1 MTIRSYTLPTK
12 PILRFLQ
19 SSSQSLTAFIYVDG
33 TIEIHPSKAST
44 GPPLRIDDDPTFLLL
59 LDVPHNSN
67 EPTTSLVVTFHIHL
81 KERAGSF
88 EVRAYEF
95 LPNLE
100 NSNGGSAFGLIP
112 IVLQVGEERLVKDF
126 KSSLKNKQVSNFFFY
141 SLTAS
146 VASCPKYIT
155 GYGQRVVMLCESNEI
170 ILWNLKKHWDSSLRF
185 EWHSTISLPNSYP
198 VTSLCVTQSFIF
210 FSSTNFKSKLD
221 EECLCVI
228 TIKKLLAGKFCGCYH
243 REDNFINNKIFETEI
258 DENEEDRI
266 GNGNTEKGDKKG
278 VNTIQMRAQAPRLG
292 CLSECGH
299 LCLIPLNNIVWKN
312 NINEATIYDTI
323 LLYTTLPT
331 LFILSACIKTI
342 ILPISSKSR
351 KTSLDDALS
360 ETKYHTVFSC
370 FPLKDFPIP
379 NSTGVNLV
387 KKSSSINDTGNV
399 EWGSILVGRN
409 GPSVVVIENPSD
421 KYSVNIGEQD
431 TQILSQQSG
440 EMLMASWAS
449 MPFDAT
455 DGSHSTVYIVAV
467 DQDDMRGLN
476 FQNDFISS
484 LALTG
489 TRGNKE
495 KECENDSISAF
506 NDISFKTI
514 GDTTLLWHVISCRLI
529 RAIFATSHIMDV
541 CAQGTD
547 IIIVAGSRET
557 TLYIGKW
564 CG

>member
-19 SSSQSLTAFIYVDG
+19 SSTQSLTAFIYVDG

-67 EPTTSLVVTFHIHL
+67 EPTNSLVVTFHIHL

-95 LPNLE
+95 LPTLE

-126 KSSLKNKQVSNFFFY
+126 KSSLKNKQ
-141 SLTAS
+141 
-146 VASCPKYIT
+146 
-155 GYGQRVVMLCESNEI
+155 
-170 ILWNLKKHWDSSLRF
+170 HWDSSLRF
-185 EWHSTISLPNSYP
+185 EWHGTISLPNSYP
-198 VTSLCVTQSFIF
+198 VTNLCVTQSFIF
-210 FSSTNFKSKLD
+210 FGSTTFKSKLD

-228 TIKKLLAGKFCGCYH
+228 TIKKLLTGKICGCYL
-243 REDNFINNKIFETEI
+243 REDNLIKSKSFDTEI
-258 DENEEDRI
+258 DENDDDDKI
-266 GNGNTEKGDKKG
+266 GNGNTEKKG

-292 CLSECGH
+292 CLGECVH

-312 NINEATIYDTI
+312 NINEATIYDSI

-331 LFILSACIKTI
+331 LFIISACIKTI

-360 ETKYHTVFSC
+360 ETKYHTLFSC

-379 NSTGVNLV
+379 NSTGVNLI
-387 KKSSSINDTGNV
+387 KKNCNINDTGHV
-399 EWGSILVGRN
+399 EWGSVLVGRK
-409 GPSVVVIENPSD
+409 GLSVVVIENPSD
-421 KYSVNIGEQD
+421 KYNVNIGEQD
-431 TQILSQQSG
+431 TQILPQQSG
-440 EMLMASWAS
+440 EMLIASWAS

-455 DGSHSTVYIVAV
+455 DGSHSTIYIVAI
-467 DQDDMRGLN
+467 DQDDMQSLS

-484 LALTG
+484 LTLTG

-495 KECENDSISAF
+495 KDCENDFISAF
-506 NDISFKTI
+506 DNISFKTI
-514 GDTTLLWHVISCRLI
+514 GDITILWHAISCRLI
-529 RAIFATSHIMDV
+529 RAIFVTSHIMDV
-541 CAQGTD
+541 CAQSTD
-547 IIIVAGSRET
+547 IIIVAGSKET
-557 TLYIGKW
+557 TLYISKW

>member
-1 MTIRSYTLPTK
+1 
-12 PILRFLQ
+12 
-19 SSSQSLTAFIYVDG
+19 G

-88 EVRAYEF
+88 EVRAYES

-126 KSSLKNKQVSNFFFY
+126 KS
-141 SLTAS
+141 
-146 VASCPKYIT
+146 
-155 GYGQRVVMLCESNEI
+155 YGQRVVMLCESNEI

-198 VTSLCVTQSFIF
+198 VTSLCVTQGFIF
-210 FSSTNFKSKLD
+210 FSSTTFKSKLD

-243 REDNFINNKIFETEI
+243 REDNLINNKIFDTEV
-258 DENEEDRI
+258 DENEDRV

-292 CLSECGH
+292 CLNECGH
-299 LCLIPLNNIVWKN
+299 LCLMPLNNIVWKN
-312 NINEATIYDTI
+312 NINEATIYDLQVISTDTI

-370 FPLKDFPIP
+370 FSLKDFPIP
-379 NSTGVNLV
+379 NSTGVNLI
-387 KKSSSINDTGNV
+387 KKSSNINDTGNV

-409 GPSVVVIENPSD
+409 GLSVVVIENPSD
-421 KYSVNIGEQD
+421 KYNVNIGEQD
-431 TQILSQQSG
+431 TQILPQQSG

-476 FQNDFISS
+476 FQNDFVSS

-489 TRGNKE
+489 ARGNKE

-529 RAIFATSHIMDV
+529 RAIFVTSHIMDV
-541 CAQGTD
+541 CAQSTD
-547 IIIVAGSRET
+547 IMIVAGSRET
-557 TLYIGKW
+557 TLYIVN
-564 CG
+564 CLN

>member
-19 SSSQSLTAFIYVDG
+19 SSTQSLTAFIYVDG

-67 EPTTSLVVTFHIHL
+67 EPTNSLVVTFHIHL

-95 LPNLE
+95 LPTLE

-126 KSSLKNKQVSNFFFY
+126 KSSLKNK
-141 SLTAS
+141 LTAS

-210 FSSTNFKSKLD
+210 FSSTTFKSKLD

-228 TIKKLLAGKFCGCYH
+228 TIKKLLTGKICGCYL
-243 REDNFINNKIFETEI
+243 REDNLIKSKIFDTEI
-258 DENEEDRI
+258 DENDDDDKI
-266 GNGNTEKGDKKG
+266 GNGNTEKKG

-292 CLSECGH
+292 CLGECVH

-312 NINEATIYDTI
+312 NINEATIYDLQVISTDSI

-331 LFILSACIKTI
+331 LFIISACIKTI

-360 ETKYHTVFSC
+360 ETKYHTLFSC

-379 NSTGVNLV
+379 NSTGVNLI
-387 KKSSSINDTGNV
+387 KKNCNINDTGNV
-399 EWGSILVGRN
+399 EWGSVLVGRK
-409 GPSVVVIENPSD
+409 GLSVVVIENPSD
-421 KYSVNIGEQD
+421 KYNINIGEQD
-431 TQILSQQSG
+431 TQILPQQSG
-440 EMLMASWAS
+440 EMLIASWAS
-449 MPFDAT
+449 MPFDTT
-455 DGSHSTVYIVAV
+455 DGSHSTIYIVAI
-467 DQDDMRGLN
+467 DQDDMQSLS

-484 LALTG
+484 LTLTG

-495 KECENDSISAF
+495 KDCENDFISAF
-506 NDISFKTI
+506 DNISFKTI
-514 GDTTLLWHVISCRLI
+514 GDTTILWHAISCRLI
-529 RAIFATSHIMDV
+529 RAIFVTSHIMDV
-541 CAQGTD
+541 CAQSTD
-547 IIIVAGSRET
+547 IIIVAGSKET
-557 TLYIGKW
+557 TLYISKW